1 MKLDIEYFFY
11 NGIIDLG
18 MMRYVLKRWI
28 IVVVL
33 GIIVFKVFLLYL
45 VLMYVDNLNYGDEVE
60 NFFLFFIVFSEFRN
74 EELIIIEISLEVFL
88 DDLE

>member
-60 NFFLFFIVFSEFRN
+60 KFFLFFIVFSEFRN

>member
-60 NFFLFFIVFSEFRN
+60 NFFLFFIVFIEFRN
-74 EELIIIEISLEVFL
+74 EELIMIEISLEVFL

>member
-11 NGIIDLG
+11 NGIIDLR

>member
-45 VLMYVDNLNYGDEVE
+45 VLMYVDNLNYGDEVK